1 MVFIMHYPVDIEAHR
16 SDARPPLSRR
26 GYNDSLDVSAFPNMS
41 YDSFIGKEMIIKCI
55 GRRTYVAY
63 ELCNKFIVD
72 DDDQQAGG
80 AVAGAA
86 SAASGAVA
94 GSAEGRGAGALA
106 SESEEV

>member
-1 MVFIMHYPVDIEAHR
+1 
-16 SDARPPLSRR
+16 
-26 GYNDSLDVSAFPNMS
+26 MS

-55 GRRTYVAY
+55 GRRTYVAR
-63 ELCNKFIVD
+63 ELCDSFIV